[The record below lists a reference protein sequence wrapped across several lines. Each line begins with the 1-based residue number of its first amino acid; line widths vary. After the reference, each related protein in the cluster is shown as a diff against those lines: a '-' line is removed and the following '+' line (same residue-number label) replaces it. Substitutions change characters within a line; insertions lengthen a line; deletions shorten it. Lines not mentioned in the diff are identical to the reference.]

1 MPKKATFKP
10 ANFGPCKQ
18 HTAVQFK
25 DGRRIEIHEAENSI
39 LLAMRPSPKAPFRI
53 LPFSKEAAQIILA
66 ALWLILPAEPFPPLK
81 FHPAKPCCPPKADK
95 SSKPKT
101 KAKKKK

>member
-1 MPKKATFKP
+1 MPKKISFKP
-10 ANFGPCKQ
+10 ANFGPCLR
-18 HTAVQFK
+18 HTAVEFK

-53 LPFSKEAAQIILA
+53 LPFSKDAAQIVLA
-66 ALWLILPAEPFPPLK
+66 ALWFLLPAKPFIPLT
-81 FHPAKPCCPPKADK
+81 FHPAKPCCPPKAVK
-95 SSKPKT
+95 PSKPKT